1 MCRLHMLFYY
11 QIVHKMINQVK
22 SYFLFACVIFSAPAL
37 AQTHQENLS
46 KIKEEEKIIKQ
57 LVVLNNEKA
66 QIPIVNLTHLNIA
79 SVDLD
84 FQFSNAFDSIANK
97 FTKVEILKKS
107 YNSSS
112 IASLNKLNDDLKL
125 YNYIILKT
133 SKPITKELF
142 NFISEIEKTKQVVVA
157 YAGEF
162 EKSAFNN
169 FKSPIVISKNTSGIS
184 ATTLA
189 QLIFGAVAIHGNKL
203 RLNYTVP
210 EQVGVN
216 INDLDSIGLIAKQAI
231 IAKSAPGMVVMII
244 KDGNVI
250 FNNAYGDHTYSGNR
264 AMKIE
269 DIFDMASVTKVAAT
283 TAATMD
289 LYENGK
295 LDINQTIDG
304 YIAKIREMPEKKTIT
319 LKEVLLHQAGFYPY
333 IKFYEKLKPNDTDT
347 IFSERYP
354 TQLADKY
361 YLKANY
367 YNDVMWPEMLNDK
380 VLTRGR
386 YIYSD
391 LSMYYMKEVVEKA
404 ALTPLNVYVDQKYYQ
419 PLGMQYAGFLPRTR
433 FKKDQ
438 IVPTTENDGWL
449 RNMRVQGFVNDPGA
463 AMLGGVSG
471 HAGLF
476 ANANDMAIFCQM
488 LLNKGSYG
496 GTKYLNPATIELFT
510 SKQST
515 VSRRGLGF
523 DTKDPDLSKAYPSVL
538 SSDEVFGH
546 TGYTG
551 TAIWIDP
558 KYKLIYIFLSNRVYP
573 DDKNK
578 SLNTQNVRGRMLDV
592 IYRAIKLN

>member
-1 MCRLHMLFYY
+1 
-11 QIVHKMINQVK
+11 MINQVK